1 MGTGRT
7 AKIIITAEAKVLRQL
22 RIKQGFSMKQAGALM
37 NYSDSYISQIENG
50 RENPPKAKRLLK
62 FLDVYGKISE
72 KYFRELVR
80 ELEKEV
86 SDIDVIEELLP
97 KFKPAQLKV
106 VRVLCESLA
115 AAKL

>member
-7 AKIIITAEAKVLRQL
+7 AKVIITAEAKVLRQL
-22 RIKQGFSMKQAGALM
+22 RVKHGLSMKQAGALM
-37 NYSDSYISQIENG
+37 DYSDSYISQIENG
-50 RENPPKAKRLLK
+50 RENPPKAERLLK
-62 FLDVYGKISE
+62 FLNAYGKISE

-80 ELEKEV
+80 EIEKDL
-86 SDIDVIEELLP
+86 SDVDVIEELLP
-97 KFKPAQLKV
+97 KLKPAQLRA